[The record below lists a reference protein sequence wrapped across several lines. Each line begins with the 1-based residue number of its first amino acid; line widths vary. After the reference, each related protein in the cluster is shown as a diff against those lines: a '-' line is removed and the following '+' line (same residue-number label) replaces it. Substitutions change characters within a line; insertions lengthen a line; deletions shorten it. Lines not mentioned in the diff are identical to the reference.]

1 MLTAKK
7 SWLTGLMILSLA
19 AGLCAQSSAPAK
31 PQKRPRKVAAPAATQ
46 EEVKALRETVST
58 QQKEIEGLRTAVDRL
73 TAAVLQADAASKQA
87 QSAAGQ
93 AQAAASLAQRVGTD
107 AGTAAAS
114 ADQRAGQAQA
124 AATEAKTAFLQKTEE
139 LQKKVSAIQVGWSGE
154 HFFLKSSDGSF
165 LIQPYGYVQADQRS
179 YRGTNPPVNN
189 FVLRRA
195 RFGFQGKLGKHYD
208 FALLADFAG
217 SGNLTPRDFYL
228 NANYHPAVQ
237 FQFGQFKEPFAQ
249 EEMAGAAYLDFVERS
264 LASLLYPS
272 PTSFRSPGAMI
283 HGDLIGGAV
292 QYWLG
297 AFNGKGNLTN
307 NTTST
312 PEGVFRLRFYPFKN
326 SSNAWLK
333 GMAFGGA
340 GTKGRSFRGAVPAER
355 SLAAAIPTATFTFF
369 NTDAING
376 GVVRANGEFTWIKG
390 PMAVRAEY
398 NQTNQNRT
406 GLGTGNTNLPGVVG
420 KGYYLT
426 TTYLLTRED
435 RPENG
440 QPTPRH
446 AFLEKDGHGMGA
458 WELKF
463 RYSNLQLEDGPMGT
477 TAQRNRVD
485 QFSSGINWYPTKFV
499 RYMLDFNVER
509 LKNPITS
516 GTPPVTLLP
525 QTFVSILQRVQFR
538 F

>member
-1 MLTAKK
+1 MTTAKK
-7 SWLTGLMILSLA
+7 FWLIGLVILSLA
-19 AGLCAQSSAPAK
+19 GGLCAQSSAQAK
-31 PQKRPRKVAAPAATQ
+31 PQKRPPKAGTPAATQ
-46 EEVKALRETVST
+46 EEVKALRDTVST
-58 QQKEIEGLRTAVDRL
+58 QQKEIEGLKTVVDRL
-73 TAAVLQADAASKQA
+73 TAAVHQLSAAGKQT
-87 QSAAGQ
+87 QSAAEQ
-93 AQAAASLAQRVGTD
+93 AQAAASQAQRIGTD

-139 LQKKVSAIQVGWSGE
+139 LQKKVSAVQVGWSGE
-154 HFFLKSSDGSF
+154 HFFLKSADGSF
-165 LIQPYGYVQADQRS
+165 LFQPYGYVQLDQRS

-208 FALLADFAG
+208 FALLVDFADT
-217 SGNLTPRDFYL
+217 GNVTPRDFYI

-272 PTSFRSPGAMI
+272 PTTFRSPGAMI
-283 HGDLIGGAV
+283 HGDLMGGVV
-292 QYWLG
+292 QYWAG
-297 AFNGKGNLTN
+297 AFNGRGNLTN
-307 NTTST
+307 NTTNT
-312 PEGVFRLRFYPFKN
+312 PEGVLRLRFYPFKK

-333 GMAFGGA
+333 GLAFGGA
-340 GTKGRSFRGAVPAER
+340 GTKGRSLRPADR
-355 SLAAAIPTATFTFF
+355 SLAALIPTRTFTFF

-376 GVVRANGEFTWIKG
+376 GTVRANGEFTWVKG

-406 GLGTGNTNLPGVVG
+406 QITTAGAVSTTNLPGVVG
-420 KGYYLT
+420 KGYYVT
-426 TTYLLTRED
+426 ATYLLTRED

-446 AFLEKDGHGMGA
+446 AFLEKDGHGIGA

-463 RYSNLQLEDGPMGT
+463 RYSNLQMEDGPRGA

-485 QFSSGINWYPTKFV
+485 QISSGINWYPTKFV

-509 LKNPITS
+509 WKN
-516 GTPPVTLLP
+516 PPVTLLP